1 MDQVKSYQYPYHLP
15 PPFCNTFN
23 RVSASRA
30 ALSLLAR
37 GLHCLRLE
45 IVLII
50 QALNCAQRA
59 HGNTLENVSH
69 LMMLT
74 LYLGKQS
81 SDLNLSAINAC

>member
-1 MDQVKSYQYPYHLP
+1 
-15 PPFCNTFN
+15 
-23 RVSASRA
+23 
-30 ALSLLAR
+30 
-37 GLHCLRLE
+37 
-45 IVLII
+45 VLII

-81 SDLNLSAINAC
+81 SDLHLSVINAC